1 MFYWLIDLSNTIPGM
16 GMFRTFLNVFR
27 YITFRTGGAMLTG
40 ALFVF
45 LFGPW
50 IIDHLRLRQGK
61 GQPIR
66 TDGPQSHLLTK
77 KGTPTMGGLMILSGL
92 VVATVLWANPL
103 NPYVWIVLA
112 VTLGFGLVGFYDDY
126 LKVTKQTHSG
136 FAGRIRLAIEAGIA
150 IAACFA
156 LVKLGRD
163 PFSTSLV
170 IPFFKDVALNFGWFF
185 VVFGAFI
192 IVGAGNAVNLTDGL
206 DGLAIVPVMI
216 ASASFGMISYL
227 AGNAVF
233 SDYLQI
239 NYVAG
244 TGELA
249 VLCGAVLGAGLG
261 FLWFNAPPASIF
273 MGDTGSLALGG
284 MLGTVAVAV
293 KHEIVLA
300 VIGGLF
306 VLEAVSVIVQVVSF
320 KLTGK
325 RVFRMAPLHH
335 HFEQK
340 GWTEPQIVI
349 RFWIISMILAMAGL
363 STLKL
368 R

>member
-1 MFYWLIDLSNTIPGM
+1 MFYWLTDFSDKVS
-16 GMFRTFLNVFR
+16 FLNVFR
-27 YITFRTGGAMLTG
+27 YITFRTGGAVVT
-40 ALFVF
+40 ALMFVF
-45 LFGPW
+45 LFGGPM
-50 IIDHLRLRQGK
+50 IDLLRLKQGK

-66 TDGPQSHLLTK
+66 TDGPASHLVTK

-92 VVATVLWANPL
+92 LVSTLLWANPTSF
-103 NPYVWIVLA
+103 YVWIVLG
-112 VTLGFGLVGFYDDY
+112 VTLSFGMIGFYDDY
-126 LKVTKQTHSG
+126 LKVTKQTHAG
-136 FAGRIRLAIEAGIA
+136 FAGGTRLATETIIA
-150 IAACFA
+150 VAAVTA
-156 LVKLGRD
+156 LVYLGRG
-163 PFSTSLV
+163 PMATSLV
-170 IPFFKDVALNFGWFF
+170 FPFFKDLAINLGWAF
-185 VVFGAFI
+185 VLLGAFV

-216 ASASFGMISYL
+216 ASASFGFISYL

-233 SDYLQI
+233 AEYLQI
-239 NYVAG
+239 RYVPG

-249 VLCGAVLGAGLG
+249 VICGALIGSGLG

-273 MGDTGSLALGG
+273 MGDTGSLSMGG
-284 MLGTVAVAV
+284 LLGTVAVAI

-300 VIGGLF
+300 IVGGLF

-325 RVFRMAPLHH
+325 RVFKMAPIHH
-335 HFEQK
+335 HYEQL

-349 RFWIISMILAMAGL
+349 RFWIVAVVLAHAGMA
-363 STLKL
+363 TLKL